1 MPARRP
7 LIATCAPLLLC
18 LTPACGSPSSPPVGS
33 DVQVQL
39 KRDVLG
45 TATNLPVPPTT
56 SAMNGAKVSVIGKLK
71 RVTDEWIVV
80 QEEFV
85 DHWILRSNVLLVSVT
100 R

>member
-7 LIATCAPLLLC
+7 LIATCAPLLFC
-18 LTPACGSPSSPPVGS
+18 LTHACGSSSGPPIGS

-45 TATNLPVPPTT
+45 TATDLPVPPTT
-56 SAMNGAKVSVIGKLK
+56 SVMNGAKVSVIGKLT
-71 RVTDEWIVV
+71 RVTDEWLVV
-80 QEEFV
+80 QEDAV